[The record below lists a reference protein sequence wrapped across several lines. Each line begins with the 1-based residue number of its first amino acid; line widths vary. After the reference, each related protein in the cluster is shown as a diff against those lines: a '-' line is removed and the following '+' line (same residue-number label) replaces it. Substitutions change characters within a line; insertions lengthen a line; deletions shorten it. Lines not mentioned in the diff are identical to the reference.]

1 MADVARTVRPVETS
15 GAKLIRQ
22 RRRNLWRKRTNL
34 RTGSE
39 RLRGVGPAVVAQ
51 RMLRSSLAQSWKLPA
66 WPSTHRCIGDIGN
79 ENLRQHHFDDGCVVI
94 FWVFM
99 APRPADAAR
108 IRCESSWEI
117 CAQRGKGPGL
127 SHPIIRD
134 NIRRGLDRPEQ
145 RQQPR

>member
-1 MADVARTVRPVETS
+1 WPSTRLGPFPSTW
-15 GAKLIRQ
+15 Q
-22 RRRNLWRKRTNL
+22 RRTNLWRERTNL

-39 RLRGVGPAVVAQ
+39 RLKGVCGGPTDAQ
-51 RMLRSSLAQSWKLPA
+51 VIAGCRDGHQRLNVQETLVMKTYGNIILMTAI
-66 WPSTHRCIGDIGN
+66 CI
-79 ENLRQHHFDDGCVVI
+79 VI

-99 APRPADAAR
+99 ALRPADAAR
-108 IRCESSWEI
+108 IRCGSSWEI